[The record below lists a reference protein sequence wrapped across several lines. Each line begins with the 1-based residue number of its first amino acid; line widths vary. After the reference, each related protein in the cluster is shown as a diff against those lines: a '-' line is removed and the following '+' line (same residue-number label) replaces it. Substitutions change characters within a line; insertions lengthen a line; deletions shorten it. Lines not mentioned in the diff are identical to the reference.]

1 MKLFATKIALCSAI
15 FIIDKVEVDMMDDY
29 RLARNYQ
36 NHRESDYADYL
47 APSTLDF
54 HYDPNQPC
62 FSFIWSLKD
71 IDWISGTYKFSVSQ
85 ALYQTLV
92 QNSEPKV

>member
-71 IDWISGTYKFSVSQ
+71 IDWISGMYKISVSK
-85 ALYQTLV
+85 TL
-92 QNSEPKV
+92 